1 MVPYDPLSFL
11 EKEQK
16 SDEEYKALKASIIF
30 DAVIFAAVLFISLVC
45 KRMGWN

>member
-1 MVPYDPLSFL
+1 MALYNPLSLL

-30 DAVIFAAVLFISLVC
+30 DAVIFTAVVFVSLAC
-45 KRMGWN
+45 KRMGLN